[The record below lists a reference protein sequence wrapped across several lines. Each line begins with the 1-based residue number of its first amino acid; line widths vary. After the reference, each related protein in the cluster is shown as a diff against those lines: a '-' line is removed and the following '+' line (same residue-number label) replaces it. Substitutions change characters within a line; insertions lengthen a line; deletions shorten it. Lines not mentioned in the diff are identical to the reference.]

1 MNTEKHFVFDFDS
14 TFVQV
19 EALEELA
26 AISLKNHRQRDKR
39 MKEIER
45 LTHLGVDGKIPFNE
59 SLDKRVA
66 LLQGKIIHIDALV
79 KILRR
84 KVSVSIKR
92 NKAFFKDNASN
103 IWVISAGFQEFIQP
117 IVKEYGIRPEQVL
130 ANTFTYS
137 RDGKIT
143 GVDHTNLLSRH
154 NGKRDQLKALKL
166 KGEVYV
172 IGDSYSDYVMKTGGL
187 NARFVAFTENIKREG
202 ITDKA
207 DQVAPSFDEFLFTRG
222 MPRAI
227 SYPKNRIKAL
237 LLENIH
243 PDAAQAFRDEGYE
256 VETAKGS
263 LNEKELAEKLKDVSI
278 LGIRSK
284 TNVTEKALKNAPK
297 LIAIGAFCIGTNQID
312 LQSAVRR
319 GVCVFNA
326 PYSNTRS
333 VVELVI
339 GEIIMLMRGIPGQD
353 RLMHQ
358 GVWKKS
364 ADGSFEL
371 RGKKLGIVGYGKI
384 GSQLS
389 VLAEGLGMHVFFYD
403 RLDKLSLGNAVRCH
417 SLTELLKKS
426 DVVTLHVDGDP
437 SNTNLIGEKE
447 IKAMNNGSY
456 LINLSRGHV
465 VDVEAFARA
474 LRSGK
479 LAGGAVDVYPYEPK
493 GNDEPFENVLRGCPN
508 LILTPHIGGST
519 EEAQKDIARYVP
531 EKLIHYVNTGS
542 TYGSVNFP
550 NLQLPEL
557 RDRHRLIH
565 LHENVPGIMAKIN
578 LLLSQNKINIESQF
592 LKTNEEVGYVITDI
606 NKQYNETL
614 IRALKKIE
622 NTIRFRV
629 LY

>member
-39 MKEIER
+39 MKEIGR

-66 LLQGKIIHIDALV
+66 LLEGQLVHIDALV
-79 KILRR
+79 KVLKR

-143 GVDHTNLLSRH
+143 GVDHNNLLSRH

-172 IGDSYSDYVMKTGGL
+172 IGDSYSDYIMKTGGI

-202 ITDKA
+202 ITEKA

-297 LIAIGAFCIGTNQID
+297 LIAVGAFCIGTNQID
-312 LQSAVRR
+312 LQAAVRR

-389 VLAEGLGMHVFFYD
+389 VLAEGLGMHVYFYD

-447 IKAMNNGSY
+447 LKAMNNGSY

-465 VDVEAFARA
+465 VDVEALARA

-557 RDRHRLIH
+557 RDHHRLIH

-614 IRALKKIE
+614 IRELKKIE